1 MTPLPRG
8 AVGKWMGW
16 GLGVSALEL
25 ARRVGGWAA
34 DEKVSRPISISHST
48 HSLNQGTPAP
58 TCRGWVWSVI
68 SRYSAAY
75 QVHDR
80 CGCWALGSGCW
91 MLATWHHALIQPW
104 PVARRTSTLS
114 YRQNF
119 VARCRRATVLVDI
132 VGLIDLR
139 AIDRGPWLTSHLLQS
154 APGWVGT
161 RMSRCPAR
169 SAPPP
174 RRCDTQKHEACA
186 CPTLRGPSH
195 ALPPPWQAP
204 KPSKH
209 SRSYIPPTPP
219 SVPPSSAGPS
229 PAPCAQRY
237 CGMRWGQLGRRAG
250 VSANLGL
257 LRPCPLR
264 GFNPPGLRLKCGGR
278 AQYLPSQL
286 DRDTRWQP
294 LESSRNSQT
303 HNAALI
309 STTFEGGLGSWWT
322 TVDPACLPA
331 NPAKA
336 SKGCF
341 ST

>member
-1 MTPLPRG
+1 M
-8 AVGKWMGW
+8 
-16 GLGVSALEL
+16 
-25 ARRVGGWAA
+25 
-34 DEKVSRPISISHST
+34 
-48 HSLNQGTPAP
+48 
-58 TCRGWVWSVI
+58 
-68 SRYSAAY
+68 
-75 QVHDR
+75 
-80 CGCWALGSGCW
+80 
-91 MLATWHHALIQPW
+91 
-104 PVARRTSTLS
+104 
-114 YRQNF
+114 
-119 VARCRRATVLVDI
+119 LVDI

-237 CGMRWGQLGRRAG
+237 AMGAAGEEGRSQCQPGPAATLPFTRFQPSRAAFEVRRARPVLA
-250 VSANLGL
+250 VSARSGYSM
-257 LRPCPLR
+257 
-264 GFNPPGLRLKCGGR
+264 
-278 AQYLPSQL
+278 AI
-286 DRDTRWQP
+286 
-294 LESSRNSQT
+294 SRVVT
-303 HNAALI
+303 
-309 STTFEGGLGSWWT
+309 
-322 TVDPACLPA
+322 
-331 NPAKA
+331 
-336 SKGCF
+336 
-341 ST
+341 